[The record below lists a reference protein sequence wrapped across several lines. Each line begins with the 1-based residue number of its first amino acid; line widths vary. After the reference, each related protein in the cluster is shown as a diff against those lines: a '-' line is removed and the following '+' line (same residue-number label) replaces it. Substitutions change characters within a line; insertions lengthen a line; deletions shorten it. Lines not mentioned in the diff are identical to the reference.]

1 MWPQKVSYPI
11 TMKRSLKD
19 IKPISTSHDVGLK
32 RVLLTANESGCSLT
46 QIAVTDLK
54 ADEVAQAHI
63 HPDMQEGFY
72 VLEGCLDVTLDD
84 EVLHCT
90 KDDFVYVKCLT
101 SHELRAVTD
110 VRIMTIGCVIESQRS
125 KLYPFLFEPNL
136 HEIVWGGNKL
146 TAWKGLAEKDHIGES
161 WEVSCV
167 ESSPSVIAN
176 GTWTGF
182 SLNEVIRKHPEAILG
197 REVAKRYDGQLPLLV
212 KFIDARKDLSIQVHP
227 DDEMAKRLHDKNGK
241 SEMWYVL
248 DAEPGAYLYS
258 GFKEELSA
266 EEYKRKVED
275 GTIVES
281 LAKHEVKAGDVFYL
295 PAGRV
300 HAICSGILLA
310 EVQQSSD
317 VTYRIYDYNRP
328 GLDGNPRELHTEL
341 AAEAINYQVEKE
353 YRTEYSDED
362 NRANRVI
369 DSPYFSV
376 RVTELTKT
384 FHRNLIKYDSFV
396 ISMCLKGDCKIKVLS
411 TGDEIVLREGYSCLI
426 PAAIA
431 DYDIT
436 PMKGSSKVLDAYI
449 NNQNTGMK
457 GLITKFLHFTNK

>member
-1 MWPQKVSYPI
+1 M
-11 TMKRSLKD
+11 
-19 IKPISTSHDVGLK
+19 GLK
-32 RVLLTANESGCSLT
+32 RVLLAANESGCSLT

-54 ADEVAQAHI
+54 AGEVALAHI

-72 VLEGCLDVTLDD
+72 VLEGDLDVKLD
-84 EVLHCT
+84 EETLHCT
-90 KDDFVYVKCLT
+90 KDDFVYVKILT

-125 KLYPFLFEPNL
+125 KLYPLLFEPNL

-146 TAWKGLAEKDHIGES
+146 TAWKGLAAKDHIGES

-167 ESSPSVIAN
+167 KSSPSVIAN
-176 GTWTGF
+176 GTWTGYT
-182 SLNEVIRKHPEAILG
+182 LKEVIKKNPEAILG
-197 REVAKRYDGQLPLLV
+197 REVSKRYGGELPLLV

-227 DDEMAKRLHDKNGK
+227 DDDMAKRLHDKNGK

-258 GFKEELSA
+258 GFKEELSSD
-266 EEYKRKVED
+266 EYKRKVAD

-317 VTYRIYDYNRP
+317 VTYRIYDYNRL
-328 GLDGNPRELHTEL
+328 GLDGKPRELHTEL
-341 AAEAINYQVEKE
+341 AAEALNYQMEKE
-353 YRTEYSDED
+353 YRTEYSAES
-362 NRANRVI
+362 NRANSVI
-369 DSPYFSV
+369 ESPYFSV
-376 RVTELTKT
+376 RVTEFSNT
-384 FHRNLIKYDSFV
+384 FHRNLIKYDSFI
-396 ISMCLKGDCKIKVLS
+396 ISMCLKGDCRIKVRS

-436 PMKGSSKVLDAYI
+436 PVYGSSKVLDAYI
-449 NNQNTGMK
+449 NNMDKSLLNK
-457 GLITKFLHFTNK
+457 VSRFLHISMR

>member
-1 MWPQKVSYPI
+1 
-11 TMKRSLKD
+11 MKRSLSD
-19 IKPISTSHDVGLK
+19 IKAVSTSHDVGLK
-32 RVLLTANESGCSLT
+32 RVLLAANESGCSLT

-54 ADEVAQAHI
+54 AGEVAQAHI

-72 VLEGCLDVTLDD
+72 VLDGYLDVQLDED
-84 EVLHCT
+84 LLHCT
-90 KDDFVYVKCLT
+90 KDDFVYVKSLT
-101 SHELRAVTD
+101 SHELRAITD

-125 KLYPFLFEPNL
+125 KLYPLLFEPNL
-136 HEIVWGGNKL
+136 HEVVWGGQKL
-146 TAWKGLAEKDHIGES
+146 TAWKGLAAKDHIGES

-167 ESSPSVIAN
+167 ESSPSIIAN
-176 GTWTGF
+176 GTWTGYT
-182 SLNEVIRKHPEAILG
+182 LNEVIDKNPEAILG
-197 REVAKRYDGQLPLLV
+197 REVCKQYGGKLPLLV

-227 DDEMAKRLHDKNGK
+227 DDKMAARLHGKNGK

-248 DAEPGAYLYS
+248 DAEPGAFLYS
-258 GFKEELSA
+258 GFKEELSPEAYKKKVA
-266 EEYKRKVED
+266 E

-328 GLDGNPRELHTEL
+328 GLDGKPRELHTEL
-341 AAEAINYQVEKE
+341 AVEALNYQVEDE
-353 YRTEYSDED
+353 YRTEYSAEN
-362 NRANRVI
+362 NRANSVI
-369 DSPYFSV
+369 ESPYFSV
-376 RVTELTKT
+376 RVTEFSDT

-396 ISMCLKGDCKIKVLS
+396 ISTCLKGDCRIKIRS
-411 TGDEIVLREGYSCLI
+411 TGDEVVLREGYSCLI

-431 DYDIT
+431 DYDIV
-436 PMKGSSKVLDAYI
+436 PVNDCSKVLDAYI
-449 NNQNTGMK
+449 NNMDRS
-457 GLITKFLHFTNK
+457 LIHKVSRFLHISEK

>member
-1 MWPQKVSYPI
+1 M
-11 TMKRSLKD
+11 MKKSLN
-19 IKPISTSHDVGLK
+19 IINPVITSHDVGLK
-32 RVLLTANESGCSLT
+32 RVLLAANESGCSLT
-46 QIAVTDLK
+46 QIAVTDMK
-54 ADEVAQAHI
+54 AGEVAQAHI

-72 VLEGCLDVTLDD
+72 VLNGDLNVRLDD
-84 EVLHCT
+84 ELLHCT
-90 KDDFVYVKCLT
+90 KDDFVYVKSCT
-101 SHELRAVTD
+101 SHELLAVTD
-110 VRIMTIGCVIESQRS
+110 VRILTIGCVIESQRS

-136 HEIVWGGNKL
+136 HEIVWGGKKL
-146 TAWKGLAEKDHIGES
+146 TAWKGLAAKDHIGES

-176 GTWTGF
+176 GTWTGYT
-182 SLNEVIRKHPEAILG
+182 LNEVIDKHPEAILG
-197 REVAKRYDGQLPLLV
+197 REVCKQYGGKLPLLV

-227 DDEMAKRLHDKNGK
+227 NDEMAKRLHDKNGK

-248 DAEPGAYLYS
+248 DAETGAYLYS
-258 GFKEELSA
+258 GFKEELSP
-266 EEYKRKVED
+266 EEYKRKVGD

-317 VTYRIYDYNRP
+317 ITYRIYDYNRL
-328 GLDGNPRELHTEL
+328 GLDCKPRELHTEL
-341 AAEAINYQVEKE
+341 AAEALNYQVEDE
-353 YRTEYSDED
+353 YRTEYSNED
-362 NRANRVI
+362 NRANSVI

-376 RVTELTKT
+376 RVTELTKS

-396 ISMCLKGDCKIKVLS
+396 ISMCLKGDCRTRVRS
-411 TGDEIVLREGYSCLI
+411 TGDEIMLREGYSCLI

-436 PMKGSSKVLDAYI
+436 PVNGSSKVLDAYI
-449 NNQNTGMK
+449 DNMNKSLLNK
-457 GLITKFLHFTNK
+457 VSRFLHISMK

>member
-1 MWPQKVSYPI
+1 
-11 TMKRSLKD
+11 MKRSLNT
-19 IKPISTSHDVGLK
+19 IKAVSTSHDVGLK
-32 RVLLTANESGCSLT
+32 RVLLAANESGCSLT
-46 QIAVTDLK
+46 QIAVTDLNEG
-54 ADEVAQAHI
+54 EVAQAHI

-72 VLEGCLDVTLDD
+72 VLEGKLDVKLDD
-84 EVLHCT
+84 ETLHCT
-90 KDDFVYVKCLT
+90 KDDFVYVKSCM

-136 HEIVWGGNKL
+136 HETVWGGQKL
-146 TAWKGLAEKDHIGES
+146 ATWKGLAEKDHIGES

-176 GTWTGF
+176 GTWTGYT
-182 SLNEVIRKHPEAILG
+182 LKEVIHKHPEAILG
-197 REVAKRYDGQLPLLV
+197 RAVSKRYEGELPLLV

-227 DDEMAKRLHDKNGK
+227 DDKMARRLHDKNGK

-258 GFKEELSA
+258 GFKDELSP
-266 EEYKRKVED
+266 EEYKRKVAD
-275 GTIVES
+275 GSIVDS

-317 VTYRIYDYNRP
+317 VTYRIFDYNRP
-328 GLDGNPRELHTEL
+328 GLDGKPRELHTEL
-341 AAEAINYQVEKE
+341 AAEALNYQVEKE
-353 YRTEYSDED
+353 YRTEYSDVD
-362 NRANRVI
+362 NRANSVI

-376 RVTELTKT
+376 RVTEMTKT

-396 ISMCLKGDCKIKVLS
+396 ISMCLKGDCLIKVRS
-411 TGDEIVLREGYSCLI
+411 TGDEIVLKEGCSCLI

-436 PMKGSSKVLDAYI
+436 PVNGSSKVLDAYI
-449 NNQNTGMK
+449 NNDDRSLLHK
-457 GLITKFLHFTNK
+457 VSRFLHISTK

>member
-1 MWPQKVSYPI
+1 
-11 TMKRSLKD
+11 MKRNLNK
-19 IKPISTSHDVGLK
+19 IPAVVTSHNAGMK
-32 RVLLTANESGCSLT
+32 RVLLAANESGCSLT

-54 ADEVAQAHI
+54 AGEIAQAHI

-72 VLEGCLDVTLDD
+72 VLEGNLDVKLDD
-84 EVLHCT
+84 ETLHCT
-90 KDDFVYVKCLT
+90 KDDFVYVKSCT
-101 SHELRAVTD
+101 SHELKAVTD
-110 VRIMTIGCVIESQRS
+110 VRIMTVGCVIESQRS

-136 HEIVWGGNKL
+136 HETVWGGQKL
-146 TAWKGLAEKDHIGES
+146 TAWKGLAAKDHIGES

-167 ESSPSVIAN
+167 DSSPSVIAN
-176 GTWTGF
+176 GTWTGYT
-182 SLNEVIRKHPEAILG
+182 LNEVISKHPEAILG
-197 REVAKRYDGQLPLLV
+197 RGVSKKYDAKLPLLV
-212 KFIDARKDLSIQVHP
+212 KFIDARRDLSVQVHP

-258 GFKEELSA
+258 GFKEELSP
-266 EEYKRKVED
+266 EEYKRKVSD
-275 GTIVES
+275 GSIVS
-281 LAKHEVKAGDVFYL
+281 ALAKHEVKPGDVFYL

-317 VTYRIYDYNRP
+317 VTYRIFDYNRP
-328 GLDGNPRELHTEL
+328 GLDGKPRELHTEL
-341 AAEAINYQVEKE
+341 AAEALSFQVEKD
-353 YRTEYSDED
+353 YRTDYAED
-362 NRANRVI
+362 TNRAISVI

-376 RVTELTKT
+376 RVAEMTKT

-396 ISMCLKGDCKIKVLS
+396 ISMCLKGDCRIKIRS
-411 TGDEIVLREGYSCLI
+411 TGDEIVLREGHSCLI

-436 PMKGSSKVLDAYI
+436 PVNGSTRILDAYI
-449 NNQNTGMK
+449 DNMDRNLLHK
-457 GLITKFLHFTNK
+457 VSKFLHVRTTK

>member
-1 MWPQKVSYPI
+1 
-11 TMKRSLKD
+11 MKKILNE
-19 IKPISTSHDVGLK
+19 IKAVSTSHDVGLK
-32 RVLLTANESGCSLT
+32 RVLLAANESGCSLT

-54 ADEVAQAHI
+54 AGEVAQAHI
-63 HPDMQEGFY
+63 HPDMQEGFF
-72 VLEGCLDVTLDD
+72 VLDGILNVKLDD
-84 EVLHCT
+84 EILHCT
-90 KDDFVYVKCLT
+90 KDDFVYVKSLT

-110 VRIMTIGCVIESQRS
+110 VRILTIGCVIGSQRS

-136 HEIVWGGNKL
+136 HEIVWGGQKL
-146 TAWKGLAEKDHIGES
+146 TTWKGLAKKDHIGES

-176 GTWTGF
+176 GTWTGYT
-182 SLNEVIRKHPEAILG
+182 LNEVIDKHPEAILG
-197 REVAKRYDGQLPLLV
+197 RDVSKRYGGKLPLLV
-212 KFIDARKDLSIQVHP
+212 KFIDAQKDLSIQVHP
-227 DDEMAKRLHDKNGK
+227 DDEMAARMHGKNGK

-258 GFKEELSA
+258 GFKKELSA
-266 EEYKRKVED
+266 DEYKRKVAD

-281 LAKHEVKAGDVFYL
+281 LAKHDVKAGDVFYL

-317 VTYRIYDYNRP
+317 VTYRIFDYNRL
-328 GLDGNPRELHTEL
+328 GLDGKPRELHTEL
-341 AAEAINYQVEKE
+341 AAEALNYQVEKE
-353 YRTEYSDED
+353 YRTEYSDE
-362 NRANRVI
+362 NNKANSVI
-369 DSPYFSV
+369 ESPYFSV
-376 RVTELTKT
+376 RVTELNKA

-396 ISMCLKGDCKIKVLS
+396 ISMCLKGDCKIKIRS

-431 DYDIT
+431 DYDVT
-436 PMKGSSKVLDAYI
+436 PVNESSKVLDAYI
-449 NNQNTGMK
+449 DNMNK
-457 GLITKFLHFTNK
+457 SILHKVSRFLHFSTK